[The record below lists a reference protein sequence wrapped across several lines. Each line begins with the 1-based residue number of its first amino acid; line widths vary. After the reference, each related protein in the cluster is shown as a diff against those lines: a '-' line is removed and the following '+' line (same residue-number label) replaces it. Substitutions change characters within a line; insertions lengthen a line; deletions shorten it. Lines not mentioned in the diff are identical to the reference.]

1 MTEQKE
7 LELREQAEKG
17 RRAKIALEVLDEFLT
32 LKRAAIINKMQTS
45 PDITYDRILAQKISL
60 MMLNE
65 LENWIGSQIQSGEIA
80 EKEINENGK

>member
-32 LKRAAIINKMQTS
+32 LKRATIINKIQTS
-45 PDITYDRILAQKISL
+45 LDFTYERILAQKISL
-60 MMLNE
+60 MALNE
-65 LENWIGSQIQSGEIA
+65 LENWIGTQIQLGEIA